1 MFEVQISFF
10 SICVYYFPKY
20 KTDLYKYRY
29 LWTILETHLI
39 TFRAWLLGSAP
50 ISYSVH
56 HMTDQSKSGT
66 WMSWHTS
73 KHCEYT
79 IKDNIHVDTYLT
91 EKMSLCSLMFV
102 WNLFTL
108 CKHLANLTSL
118 EIHVLYYMCKLLSR
132 IDWESIMIFI
142 VLHMEQL
149 CSNQI
154 K

>member
-1 MFEVQISFF
+1 MCVHHRIIFF
-10 SICVYYFPKY
+10 IMHDKINFVIKIGIWDTDFFLFYLYYYFPKY

-29 LWTILETHLI
+29 LWAILETHLI

-50 ISYSVH
+50 ISCLVP

-73 KHCEYT
+73 KRCEYT

-108 CKHLANLTSL
+108 
-118 EIHVLYYMCKLLSR
+118 
-132 IDWESIMIFI
+132 W
-142 VLHMEQL
+142 
-149 CSNQI
+149 
-154 K
+154 